1 MTTQTTPLAPPSA
14 SQPEPTFQGGQVLT
28 LASGHFVHDVFSSFL
43 VPLLPLVIEKFSLSL
58 TLAGLLPAVYRFPS
72 VFNPVIGL
80 LADRIDLRIL
90 AILAP
95 TVTAMTMS
103 LIGVAPSYAILAILL
118 LVAGTSSSVLHVP
131 GPVMVARFAGA
142 RVGKGMSFWMTAGEL
157 ARTIG
162 PLIAVSAASLW
173 GLEGMYPVMVVG
185 LLASALLYWRLKD
198 APFTPRVVRPHNS
211 QGVQW
216 RALLRVFVPITGIIL
231 CKNFMSSALTTF
243 LPTFLS
249 SEGKS
254 LWFGGTALAVLEFS
268 GAVGALVSGTLSDRL
283 GRRTVLFIA
292 LVVSPLLVL
301 GLLAA
306 DGWILFPILVA
317 LGFTILSPTPVV
329 MAIIQD
335 RASDN
340 PATANGLYMA
350 ISFLISSGMGVL
362 TGRLADVLGLRAAFT
377 WSAAVAFLGIP
388 IIFLLPRK

>member
-1 MTTQTTPLAPPSA
+1 MTAQNTPSSPPSV
-14 SQPEPTFQGGQVLT
+14 QPEPAFQAGRVLI
-28 LASGHFVHDVFSSFL
+28 LASGHFIHDVFSSFL
-43 VPLLPLVIEKFSLSL
+43 VPLLPLIIDKFGLSL
-58 TLAGLLPAVYRFPS
+58 TLAGLLPALYRFPS
-72 VFNPVIGL
+72 VFNPFIGV
-80 LADRIDLRIL
+80 LADRMDLRIL
-90 AILAP
+90 VILAP
-95 TVTAMTMS
+95 TLTATAMS
-103 LIGVAPSYAILAILL
+103 LIGVAPSYAVIAILL
-118 LVAGTSSSVLHVP
+118 LVAGASSAALHVP
-131 GPVMVARFAGA
+131 GPVMVARVSGV
-142 RVGKGMSFWMTAGEL
+142 RVGKGMSFWMTGGEL
-157 ARTIG
+157 ARTVG
-162 PLIAVSAASLW
+162 PLLAVSAASLW
-173 GLEGMYPVMVVG
+173 ELEGMYPVMVVG
-185 LLASALLYWRLKD
+185 MAASALLYWRLKD
-198 APFTPRVVRPHNS
+198 APFVPRAVRPRGFS
-211 QGVQW
+211 GQMW
-216 RALLRVFVPITGIIL
+216 RALGRMLVPITGILL
-231 CKNFMSSALTTF
+231 CKNFMSAALTTF

-254 LWFGGTALAVLEFS
+254 LWFGGAALAVLEFS
-268 GAVGALVSGTLSDRL
+268 GAVGALAAGTLSDRL